1 MGMLVDGR
9 WTDENEAKAKTDAGG
24 AFKRA
29 ESGFRNWVTRDGAP
43 GPTGDGGFAP
53 ERGRYHLYVAMNC
66 PWAHRTLLTR
76 ALKGLEDTISL
87 DKTVPGRNDQGWYFD
102 DAHADTVLGKSALH
116 EVYTEADPNCTGRVT
131 VPVLWD
137 RERETIVSNESSE
150 IIRMMNDAFGA
161 LSNDDRDLYPE
172 DLHAQIDHWNAL
184 IYATVNNGVY
194 RAGFSSSQEAY
205 DAAVRDVF
213 ATLDKLDAHLADNR
227 YLCGDRF
234 TEADVRLFPTMIRFD
249 VAYFGAF
256 KCNLRRLM
264 DYEHLWAYTREIYQ
278 MPGVA
283 DTVDLDV
290 YKRGYYSK
298 SPQRNP
304 LGIVPLGPD
313 IDPGLPHGRG
323 AAHTRA

>member
-9 WTDENEAKAKTDAGG
+9 WVDENEVKSKTDASG
-24 AFKRA
+24 AFKRVD
-29 ESGFRNWVTRDGAP
+29 STFRNWITNDGSA
-43 GPTGDGGFAP
+43 GPSGTGGFVP

-66 PWAHRTLLTR
+66 PWAHRTLLMR
-76 ALKGLEDTISL
+76 NFKGLEDVITL
-87 DKTVPGRNDQGWYFD
+87 DKTVPGRRDQGWYFEGD
-102 DAHADTVLGKSALH
+102 FVDTEMGKSALH
-116 EVYTEADPNCTGRVT
+116 EVYTESDPNCTTRVT

-137 RERETIVSNESSE
+137 RETSSIVSNESAE
-150 IIRMMNDAFGA
+150 IIRMMNGAFDA
-161 LSNDDRDLYPE
+161 LSNGDGDLYPD
-172 DLHAQIDHWNAL
+172 DLQGEIDSWNEL
-184 IYATVNNGVY
+184 TYNTINNGVY
-194 RAGFSSSQEAY
+194 RAGFSNSQAAY
-205 DAAVRDVF
+205 DVAVREVF
-213 ATLDKLDAHLADNR
+213 QTLDKLEARLSENR

-256 KCNLRRLM
+256 KCNIRRLM
-264 DYEHLWAYTREIYQ
+264 DYPNLWAYTREIYQ

-304 LGIVPLGPD
+304 SGIVPLGPL
-313 IDPGLPHGRG
+313 IDPTIPHGRG
-323 AAHTRA
+323 